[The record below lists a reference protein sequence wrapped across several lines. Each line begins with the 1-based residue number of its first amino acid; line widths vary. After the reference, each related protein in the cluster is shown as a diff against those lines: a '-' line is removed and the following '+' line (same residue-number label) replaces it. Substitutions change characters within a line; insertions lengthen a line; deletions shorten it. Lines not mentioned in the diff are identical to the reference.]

1 MSEMSEIT
9 MLRIIIRNEWIRNYS
24 SASQFDVK
32 SRRYFIKKT
41 KKTKKNKLYIMICKY
56 KNSVIVIGYILL
68 NSKNHYL

>member
-1 MSEMSEIT
+1 MSEMSQIT

-41 KKTKKNKLYIMICKY
+41 KKPKRINFTL
-56 KNSVIVIGYILL
+56 
-68 NSKNHYL
+68 